1 MAECIL
7 PLFLHPNPI
16 HLEPCTVKL
25 HMAASGPCLKETG
38 PKGGVLLALLRAENV
53 QDGEAR
59 PLQVM
64 TKSDNTFGTEES
76 GDGEEDAG
84 GTSVDNIL
92 DLKIKTTPPGPKSGL
107 LLKKG

>member
-1 MAECIL
+1 
-7 PLFLHPNPI
+7 
-16 HLEPCTVKL
+16 
-25 HMAASGPCLKETG
+25 MAASGPCLKETG

-92 DLKIKTTPPGPKSGL
+92 DLKIKAPPPRAQKRAASEKRIRPPDEGRIHAAR
-107 LLKKG
+107 